1 MDCGGGTGAPRRPW
15 VVAVADATGTVG
27 EVLSPR
33 PPGPSGRGR
42 TAPFVIGSVLAA
54 IGLLLA
60 VFGVFAALLGEPAA
74 GYALGA
80 LVGVGSGLAL
90 RAWGRPGSPENRRGE
105 PTRREALVA
114 LLAAWALVPAVG
126 ALPYIGAGVLGP
138 LDAYFEAMSGFT
150 TTGATM
156 ITDFTI
162 VGPVLFMW
170 RAFTQ
175 WVGGIGIIVL
185 FVGLF
190 PQLAIAG
197 RQLFF
202 AEAPGPTEERLTPRL
217 RHTAFAL
224 LGVYGALTAAC
235 AIAYDLAGMSTYD
248 AVAHALTT
256 MSAGGFS
263 PHDRSFEV
271 FAPAIMW
278 VAVVFMLFAGS
289 NFALLYRGLAGRTWA
304 ILRDIELRSYLAVAA
319 IVTVAVALV
328 LSFDGYPL
336 ADAWRH
342 GAFQT
347 LSILTSTGYASADF
361 GGWSERS
368 QALLLLVAFVGGSA
382 GSAAGGVK
390 VARWVILVQHTSREV
405 RRTMHPRAVLPVRMG
420 GRVVPEDVQRSVAA
434 FITLYLSLFALST
447 VALVLLGEDFTTAF
461 SAAIACLG
469 NIGPGLAAVG
479 PMENFAGLHP
489 AAKAVLTFAMYAG
502 RLEVV
507 TVFALVTRAWWRRPR
522 YDRGFRG

>member
-1 MDCGGGTGAPRRPW
+1 VT
-15 VVAVADATGTVG
+15 DATV
-27 EVLSPR
+27 VPR
-33 PPGPSGRGR
+33 PIGPRPRPGPSGRGR
-42 TAPFVIGSVLAA
+42 TAPFVVGSVLAA
-54 IGLLLA
+54 VGLLLA
-60 VFGVFAALLGEPAA
+60 AFGVAAWLLGEPVA

-80 LVGVGSGLAL
+80 AVGVGSGLAL
-90 RAWGRPGSPENRRGE
+90 RAWGRPGSPARRRGE

-126 ALPYIGAGVLGP
+126 ALPYLGGGVLGP

-150 TTGATM
+150 TTGATVL
-156 ITDFTI
+156 TDFSA
-162 VGPVLFMW
+162 VGPVLFLW

-190 PQLAIAG
+190 PQLAVAG

-217 RHTAFAL
+217 RYTAFAL
-224 LGVYGALTAAC
+224 LSVYGALTAAC
-235 AIAYDLAGMSTYD
+235 AVAYDLAGMSTYD

-263 PHDRSFEV
+263 PHGRSFEV
-271 FAPAIMW
+271 FAPALMW
-278 VAVVFMLFAGS
+278 VAVVFMVFAGS
-289 NFALLYRGLAGRTWA
+289 NFALLYRGLAGRSWA
-304 ILRDIELRSYLAVAA
+304 ILRDVELRAYLAVAA
-319 IVTVAVALV
+319 VVTVAVALV
-328 LSFDGYPL
+328 LGLDGFPL

-361 GGWSERS
+361 GLWSERS
-368 QALLLLVAFVGGSA
+368 QALLLLVAFIGGSA

-405 RRTMHPRAVLPVRMG
+405 RRSMHPHAVLPVRMG

-434 FITLYLSLFALST
+434 FITLYLSLFALAT

-469 NIGPGLAAVG
+469 NIGPGLGAVG
-479 PMENFAGLHP
+479 PMESFAGLHP
-489 AAKAVLTFAMYAG
+489 AAKALLTFCMYAG

-522 YDRGFRG
+522 WDRGFGG